1 MQFRIETDPKASTIL
16 HLVLSD
22 LAFATSASSAI
33 TIVDFCS
40 INRNV
45 MNQKLSVNECLNFHI
60 LTYVLN
66 IHISSV

>member
-45 MNQKLSVNECLNFHI
+45 MNQKLSLNEC
-60 LTYVLN
+60 
-66 IHISSV
+66 